1 MGTFWV
7 SGLGKVCAVSQQQG
21 HAARRNITGLNEE
34 DPMLGAA
41 EFTMFGNILMGIMA
55 IAGVCSLLYAFGA
68 SLANP
73 SSVVEQ
79 GRLEEDTQGDIR
91 KAA

>member
-1 MGTFWV
+1 
-7 SGLGKVCAVSQQQG
+7 
-21 HAARRNITGLNEE
+21 
-34 DPMLGAA
+34 MLGAA

-55 IAGVCSLLYAFGA
+55 IAGVCSLLYAFGS

-73 SSVVEQ
+73 SSAAELSLLDKETS
-79 GRLEEDTQGDIR
+79 RETR

>member
-1 MGTFWV
+1 
-7 SGLGKVCAVSQQQG
+7 
-21 HAARRNITGLNEE
+21 
-34 DPMLGAA
+34 MLGAA

-55 IAGVCSLLYAFGA
+55 IAGVCSLLYAFGS

-73 SSVVEQ
+73 STVVEQ
-79 GRLEEDTQGDIR
+79 VRLEEDSVRDIR

>member
-1 MGTFWV
+1 LAKFV
-7 SGLGKVCAVSQQQG
+7 HYLGIKSVAKLQKC
-21 HAARRNITGLNEE
+21 TGRMEE
-34 DPMLGAA
+34 GSMLGAA

-68 SLANP
+68 TL
-73 SSVVEQ
+73 SSPASAVEQ
-79 GRLEEDTQGDIR
+79 SRLDEEAPRETR

>member
-1 MGTFWV
+1 
-7 SGLGKVCAVSQQQG
+7 
-21 HAARRNITGLNEE
+21 
-34 DPMLGAA
+34 MLGAA

-68 SLANP
+68 TLSNP
-73 SSVVEQ
+73 STAVEQ
-79 GRLEEDTQGDIR
+79 SRLEEETARDVR